1 MRIGDWIRNLLGLGG
16 SGAPCALCRCEIPS
30 SDFHKGRAV
39 IIARQSY
46 CKGCVEEIT
55 ARGGRS
61 WGLAADTG
69 SSSHV
74 LR

>member
-1 MRIGDWIRNLLGLGG
+1 MRIGEFIRRLLGFGG
-16 SGAPCALCRCEIPS
+16 SDSPCALCRCAIPA

-55 ARGGRS
+55 HRGGLGL
-61 WGLAADTG
+61 GLAADTG